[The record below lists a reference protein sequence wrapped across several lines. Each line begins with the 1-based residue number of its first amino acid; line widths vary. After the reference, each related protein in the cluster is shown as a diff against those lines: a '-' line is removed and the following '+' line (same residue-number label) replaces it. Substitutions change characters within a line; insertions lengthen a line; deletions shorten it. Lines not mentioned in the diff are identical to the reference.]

1 MAKKGVAKKAVPI
14 WAFALVAV
22 LCILTYAL
30 GCYNAGLIDPERG
43 LPDTLT
49 ELSNQALRNHG
60 RSVRVSRTE
69 GVSCQISES
78 LHHDIGWDRVHYC
91 TAKAIFSDGHTS
103 EICIYRM
110 FRGHSKGPDDLEMTV
125 NLCGEDSDIEATE
138 SFDYYDMFY
147 DFDRDLTAEDS
158 ESGAE

>member
-1 MAKKGVAKKAVPI
+1 MAKKEVPAWFI
-14 WAFALVAV
+14 ALPVV
-22 LCILTYAL
+22 LWGWVLVYGYYCT
-30 GCYNAGLIDPERG
+30 GLIDPERG
-43 LPDTLT
+43 LPETLT

>member
-22 LCILTYAL
+22 LFILTYVL

-60 RSVRVSRTE
+60 RNERVSRTE
-69 GVSCQISES
+69 GLSCQISGS
-78 LHHDIGWDRVHYC
+78 RQRRSGYDRIHYC
-91 TAKAIFSDGHTS
+91 TAKALFSDGHTS

-110 FRGHSKGPDDLEMTV
+110 FRGHSKG
-125 NLCGEDSDIEATE
+125 A
-138 SFDYYDMFY
+138 
-147 DFDRDLTAEDS
+147 
-158 ESGAE
+158 